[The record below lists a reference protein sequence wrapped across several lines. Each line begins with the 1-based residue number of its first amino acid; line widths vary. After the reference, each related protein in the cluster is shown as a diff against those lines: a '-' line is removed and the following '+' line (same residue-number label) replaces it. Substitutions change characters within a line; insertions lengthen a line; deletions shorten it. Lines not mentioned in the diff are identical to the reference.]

1 MVDPLSFRIAYSIF
15 TDAERKISTGNRPEM
30 NYLSII
36 MVAFWSIFWLKW
48 YLLVLNVLLL
58 ILELVPEVR
67 FGIRETILA
76 FWGVSKAIEKLKLAC
91 SKDGV

>member
-1 MVDPLSFRIAYSIF
+1 MV
-15 TDAERKISTGNRPEM
+15 T
-30 NYLSII
+30 
-36 MVAFWSIFWLKW
+36 FWSIFWLKW

-76 FWGVSKAIEKLKLAC
+76 FWASQKKKLAC
-91 SKDGV
+91 SKDGTYDCILRIVF

>member
-1 MVDPLSFRIAYSIF
+1 MV
-15 TDAERKISTGNRPEM
+15 T
-30 NYLSII
+30 
-36 MVAFWSIFWLKW
+36 FWSFFWLKW

-76 FWGVSKAIEKLKLAC
+76 FWASQKRSKKLKLAC
-91 SKDGV
+91 SKDGTYDCILRIVF

>member
-1 MVDPLSFRIAYSIF
+1 MV
-15 TDAERKISTGNRPEM
+15 T
-30 NYLSII
+30 
-36 MVAFWSIFWLKW
+36 FWSIFWLKW

-76 FWGVSKAIEKLKLAC
+76 FWASQKKKNWHVLKMERMTVS
-91 SKDGV
+91 